1 MHNMYSEGKANI
13 KHYDKAFLN
22 PKGKLSRDI
31 SVAYMAVLA
40 DKDSNALDATSAT
53 GIRGIRYIKEA
64 NIGKVTFLDINIDAY
79 NTLMQNIRFNKVKR
93 HAIAYSTSIQ
103 EFANLKGDKY
113 DFIDLDPFGS
123 AAPNIQDLLKV
134 SKDGTRLM
142 VTSTD
147 TAVLCGAQEKA
158 CMRIYLARPMHNEL
172 CYEAGIRVL
181 IGYIARLAGQFNY
194 GIEVEASFSYL
205 HYMRVFI
212 RLVHG
217 AAYAYKSISQ
227 LGYATYCNKCGN
239 RNLDERA
246 FPEKKCTLCS
256 SDLYIAGPLWTG
268 SIYNHSIISNIS
280 KHMKENGYDK
290 DAINF
295 IGLMDSELDTP
306 LYYSIPRLTKMMGI
320 AAVSPLRVIECLIK
334 HGYRASKT
342 HMDIHAIRT
351 DAGIDAVKKCTLECL
366 KSAAIKKNENKQV

>member
-1 MHNMYSEGKANI
+1 MYTEGKANI

-40 DKDSNALDATSAT
+40 DKGANALDATSAT

-64 NIGKVTFLDINIDAY
+64 KIGKVTFLDINMDAY
-79 NTLMQNIRFNKVKR
+79 KTLMQNIRFNKVKG
-93 HAIAYSTSIQ
+93 HAVAYSTSIQ
-103 EFANLKGDKY
+103 EFANLKENKY

-194 GIEVEASFSYL
+194 GIEVEASFSYM

-217 AAYAYKSISQ
+217 AADAYKSIAQ

-239 RNLDERA
+239 RGIDKKA
-246 FPEKKCTLCS
+246 FPDKKCALCS
-256 SDLYIAGPLWTG
+256 SDLYVAGPLWAG
-268 SIYNHSIISNIS
+268 SIYDHGIISRIS
-280 KHMKENGYDK
+280 KYMKENSYDN
-290 DAINF
+290 DAVNF
-295 IGLMDSELDTP
+295 IELIYSELDMP

-320 AAVSPLRVIECLIK
+320 AAVSPHRIMECLIK
-334 HGYRASKT
+334 NGYHASKT
-342 HMDIHAIRT
+342 HMDMHAIRT

-366 KSAAIKKNENKQV
+366 KSATTKQNKNKQI

>member
-1 MHNMYSEGKANI
+1 MYSEGKADI
-13 KHYDKAFLN
+13 KYYDKAFLN

-40 DKDSNALDATSAT
+40 GKGANALDATSAT

-64 NIGKVTFLDINIDAY
+64 KIDKVTFLDINIDAY
-79 NTLMQNIRFNKVKR
+79 KTLMQNIGFNKVKA

-103 EFANLKGDKY
+103 EFANLKGDRY

-205 HYMRVFI
+205 HYMRVFV

-217 AAYAYKSISQ
+217 AAYAYKSIAK

-239 RNLDERA
+239 RSIDEKA
-246 FPEKKCTLCS
+246 FPYSTLPT
-256 SDLYIAGPLWTG
+256 LL
-268 SIYNHSIISNIS
+268 
-280 KHMKENGYDK
+280 
-290 DAINF
+290 
-295 IGLMDSELDTP
+295 SE
-306 LYYSIPRLTKMMGI
+306 
-320 AAVSPLRVIECLIK
+320 
-334 HGYRASKT
+334 
-342 HMDIHAIRT
+342 
-351 DAGIDAVKKCTLECL
+351 
-366 KSAAIKKNENKQV
+366 